1 MSVNRFDY
9 SGNLAK
15 ATAYR
20 GYRNAF
26 WPPSDNYHLT
36 SLDLTP
42 ANPGL
47 GGTWQERLDAL
58 KTAIDEQ
65 WRDAKLHGIPER
77 TRFSDPRAV
86 AKALRALGDNL
97 QRPHDRQ
104 ALLLRAKAIEHGYN
118 DEILKTL
125 AGLQEE
131 VALVAGQLATWY
143 GKQTGG
149 LPSAFGCQLNPA
161 RQRDVELAMALVDQV
176 PAYLKSL
183 HTHLRLGDVP
193 AFAATDLFFMAGEGN
208 LHPKH
213 IAYFLPED
221 EGVKR
226 SPFKKTYYFAN
237 THAAMVEQLAAPLA
251 RRFLTTGAHYDVTGE
266 PMRRIPTLGVL
277 SHELGHFVH
286 RQETAYSPLNSAN
299 RWASVVLQ
307 EVAADVF
314 GILILAQV
322 WAPALQIPPEQV
334 LDYYLGECLRY
345 LNRGLGL
352 FPDCDGMYLQL
363 SYFVQLGAL
372 TLQHEGEQPVQLLVD
387 HGALLAGLR
396 SLARVLADA
405 LLAGDPEPAVAF
417 YQFYGP
423 ARPQPLQ
430 PLVTALANAPA
441 QSIEYVQEPV
451 RVPTDC
457 DATCAQARL

>member
-1 MSVNRFDY
+1 MNRFDY
-9 SGNLAK
+9 PANLAR
-15 ATAYR
+15 ATTYGGYR
-20 GYRNAF
+20 GMF
-26 WPPSDNYHLT
+26 WPLAENYYLT
-36 SLDLTP
+36 LLDLKP
-42 ANPGL
+42 VNPDL
-47 GGTWQERLDAL
+47 GNFWQERLDEL
-58 KTAIDEQ
+58 KAVIDEQ
-65 WRDAKLHGIPER
+65 WRDAKLRGVPER

-86 AKALRALGDNL
+86 AQALRALGENL
-97 QRPHDRQ
+97 QHLHDRQ
-104 ALLLRAKAIEHGYN
+104 ALQLRARAIEHGYD

-131 VALVAGQLATWY
+131 VSLIAGQLATWY
-143 GKQTGG
+143 GKQAGG

-183 HTHLRLGDVP
+183 HTHLRVGNVP
-193 AFAATDLFFMAGEGN
+193 TFAATDLFFMAGEGN

-237 THAAMVEQLAAPLA
+237 IHSAMVEHMAAPLV
-251 RRFLTTGAHYDVTGE
+251 RRFLSTGASYDVSGE
-266 PMRRIPTLGVL
+266 SLRRIPTLGVL

-286 RQETAYSPLNSAN
+286 RQETSYSHLNGAN

-314 GILILAQV
+314 GILILTEV
-322 WAPALQIPPEQV
+322 WSPALQLPPAQV
-334 LDYYLGECLRY
+334 LEYYLGECLRY

-363 SYFVQLGAL
+363 SYLVQLGAL
-372 TLQHEGEQPVQLLVD
+372 TLQYEGDQPVQLRVD

-405 LLAGDPEPAVAF
+405 LLAGDPETAISF
-417 YQFYGP
+417 YQLYGP
-423 ARPQPLQ
+423 ARLQPLQ
-430 PLVTALANAPA
+430 PLVTELANTPA

-451 RVPTDC
+451 RVSTDC
-457 DATCAQARL
+457 DATRA

>member
-9 SGNLAK
+9 SGNLAR
-15 ATAYR
+15 ATTYR
-20 GYRNAF
+20 GYRNMF
-26 WPPSDNYHLT
+26 WPPFDSYNIT

-42 ANPGL
+42 ANPSL
-47 GGTWQERLDAL
+47 GGAWQQRLDAL
-58 KTAIDEQ
+58 RTAIEEQ
-65 WRDAKLHGIPER
+65 WRDAKLHGVSER
-77 TRFSDPRAV
+77 TRFSDPSAV
-86 AKALRALGDNL
+86 AHALRELGDDL
-97 QRPHDRQ
+97 ERPHDRQ
-104 ALLLRAKAIEHGYN
+104 ALLLRAKAIDDGYDN
-118 DEILKTL
+118 EILKTL

-131 VALVAGQLATWY
+131 VTLVAGQLATWY

-149 LPSAFGCQLNPA
+149 LPSAFGCQLNKD
-161 RQRDVELAMALVDQV
+161 RQQDVEQAMALVDQV

-183 HTHLRLGDVP
+183 HTQLRLGDVP

-226 SPFKKTYYFAN
+226 SQFKKTYYFAN
-237 THAAMVEQLAAPLA
+237 THAAMVECLATPLA
-251 RRFLTTGAHYDVTGE
+251 RQFLSTGTDYNVTSK
-266 PMRRIPTLGVL
+266 PLRRIPTLGVL
-277 SHELGHFVH
+277 SHELGHFIY
-286 RQETAYSPLNSAN
+286 RQETTYSPLNSAN
-299 RWASVVLQ
+299 RWTSVVLQ

-314 GILILAQV
+314 GILVLAQV
-322 WAPALQIPPEQV
+322 WAPALQIPLEQV
-334 LDYYLGECLRY
+334 LEYYLGECLRY

-372 TLQHEGEQPVQLLVD
+372 TLQHGGDQPVKLLVD

-405 LLAGDPEPAVAF
+405 LLAGNPEAAVAF

-423 ARPQPLQ
+423 ARLQPLQ
-430 PLVTALANAPA
+430 PLVTALANSPA

>member
-9 SGNLAK
+9 FGNLAK
-15 ATAYR
+15 ATTYR
-20 GYRNAF
+20 GYRNTF
-26 WPPSDNYHLT
+26 WPPSDSYQLI
-36 SLDLTP
+36 SLDLTS
-42 ANPGL
+42 ANPSLDGA
-47 GGTWQERLDAL
+47 WQDCLDLL

-65 WRDAKLHGIPER
+65 WRYAKVHGVPER
-77 TRFSDPRAV
+77 TRLSDPRPV
-86 AKALRALGDNL
+86 ALALRALGDNL
-97 QRPHDRQ
+97 QSTNDRQ
-104 ALLLRAKAIEHGYN
+104 ALLLRAKAIEFGYD

-125 AGLQEE
+125 SGLQEDI
-131 VALVAGQLATWY
+131 ALVAGQLATWY
-143 GKQTGG
+143 GKQKGG
-149 LPSAFGCQLNPA
+149 LPSAFGCQRNSE
-161 RQRDVELAMALVDQV
+161 RQQDVELAMAMVDQV
-176 PAYLKSL
+176 PAYLRSL

-213 IAYFLPED
+213 VAYFLPED
-221 EGVKR
+221 EGIKR

-237 THAAMVEQLAAPLA
+237 THAAMVEHLATPLA
-251 RRFLTTGAHYDVTGE
+251 QHFLATGTHFDVTSE
-266 PMRRIPTLGVL
+266 PLRRIPTLGVL

-286 RQETAYSPLNSAN
+286 RKETAYSSLNDAN

-307 EVAADVF
+307 EVSADVF
-314 GILILAQV
+314 GILIFAEV

-334 LDYYLGECLRY
+334 LEYYLGECLRY

-372 TLQHEGEQPVQLLVD
+372 TLKHEGGQSVQLLVD

-396 SLARVLADA
+396 SLARVLSDA
-405 LLAGDPEPAVAF
+405 LLAGNPETAVAF

-423 ARPQPLQ
+423 ARLQPLQ
-430 PLVTALANAPA
+430 PLITALAKTPA

-451 RVPTDC
+451 SV
-457 DATCAQARL
+457 LM

>member
-9 SGNLAK
+9 SANLAR
-15 ATAYR
+15 ATTYR
-20 GYRNAF
+20 GYRHAF
-26 WPPSDNYHLT
+26 WPPADSYNLT
-36 SLDLTP
+36 LLDLTP
-42 ANPGL
+42 ANPCL
-47 GGTWQERLDAL
+47 GDAWQERLDAL

-65 WRDAKLHGIPER
+65 WRDAKLHGVPER

-86 AKALRALGDNL
+86 AQALRALGDNL
-97 QRPHDRQ
+97 QRPQDRQ
-104 ALLLRAKAIEHGYN
+104 ALLLRAKAIEHGY
-118 DEILKTL
+118 DDDILKTL

-149 LPSAFGCQLNPA
+149 LPSAFGCQLNRA

-183 HTHLRLGDVP
+183 HTHLRLGELP

-213 IAYFLPED
+213 VAYFLPED

-237 THAAMVEQLAAPLA
+237 THAAMVEHLAAPLA
-251 RRFLTTGAHYDVTGE
+251 RQFLSTGAHYDVTAE
-266 PMRRIPTLGVL
+266 PLRRIPTLGVL

-286 RQETAYSPLNSAN
+286 RQETTYAPLNSAN

-322 WAPALQIPPEQV
+322 WAPALQIPLEQV
-334 LDYYLGECLRY
+334 LEYYLGECLRY

-372 TLQHEGEQPVQLLVD
+372 TLQHDGEQPVQLRVD

-405 LLAGDPEPAVAF
+405 LLAGDPQAAVAF

-423 ARPQPLQ
+423 TRLQPLQ

>member
-9 SGNLAK
+9 LGNLAK
-15 ATAYR
+15 ATSYY
-20 GYRNAF
+20 GYRSPV
-26 WPPSDNYHLT
+26 WPPTTNYHLT
-36 SLDLTP
+36 LLDLAP
-42 ANPGL
+42 ASPRHDGA
-47 GGTWQERLDAL
+47 WQERLDAL
-58 KTAIDEQ
+58 KAAIDDQ
-65 WRDAKLHGIPER
+65 WRSAKIHGVAER
-77 TRFSDPRAV
+77 TRFSDPTAV
-86 AKALRALGDNL
+86 VQALRALGDDL
-97 QRPHDRQ
+97 ERPHDRRAVQ
-104 ALLLRAKAIEHGYN
+104 LRAKAIEHGYN

-131 VALVAGQLATWY
+131 ISLVAGQIATWY
-143 GKQTGG
+143 GKQLGG
-149 LPSAFGCQLNPA
+149 LPTAFGCRRNQA
-161 RQRDVELAMALVDQV
+161 RQQDVELAMSLVDEV
-176 PAYLKSL
+176 PAYLKQL
-183 HTHLRLGDVP
+183 HANLRLGELP
-193 AFAATDLFFMAGEGN
+193 AFAATDVFFMAGEGN

-213 IAYFLPED
+213 VAYFLPED

-226 SPFKKTYYFAN
+226 SSFKKTYYFAN

-251 RRFLTTGAHYDVTGE
+251 RQFLSTGKRYDPTGE
-266 PMRRIPTLGVL
+266 HLRRIPTLGVL

-286 RQETAYSPLNSAN
+286 RPATDYAPLNTAN

-307 EVAADVF
+307 EVAADVY
-314 GILILAQV
+314 GILILTQV
-322 WAPALQIPPEQV
+322 WGPTLRIPPEQV
-334 LDYYLGECLRY
+334 LEYYLGECLRY

-372 TLQHEGEQPVQLLVD
+372 TLQQNNPQQPKLVVD

-405 LLAGDPEPAVAF
+405 LLGGDPDAAVAF

-430 PLVTALANAPA
+430 ALVAALAKAPA

-457 DATCAQARL
+457 DATRA

>member
-15 ATAYR
+15 ATSYR
-20 GYRNAF
+20 GYRSPF
-26 WPPSDNYHLT
+26 WPPASNYNLT
-36 SLDLTP
+36 LLDLAP
-42 ANPGL
+42 ANPRQDAA
-47 GGTWQERLDAL
+47 WQERLDAL
-58 KTAIDEQ
+58 KAAIDEQ
-65 WRDAKLHGIPER
+65 WRSAKLDGVAER
-77 TRFSDPRAV
+77 TRFNNPGAV
-86 AKALRALGDNL
+86 AQALRALENDL
-97 QRPHDRQ
+97 ERAHDRQ
-104 ALLLRAKAIEHGYN
+104 AVQLRAKAIEYGYSE
-118 DEILKTL
+118 EILKTL

-131 VALVAGQLATWY
+131 VSLVAGQIATWY
-143 GKQTGG
+143 GKQPGG
-149 LPSAFGCQLNPA
+149 LPTAFGCRRNPA
-161 RQRDVELAMALVDQV
+161 RQQDVELAMSLVDQI
-176 PAYLKSL
+176 PAYLKQL
-183 HTHLRLGDVP
+183 HTNLRLGELP
-193 AFAATDLFFMAGEGN
+193 AFAATDVFFMAGEGN

-213 IAYFLPED
+213 VAYFLPED

-237 THAAMVEQLAAPLA
+237 THAAMVEHLAAPLA
-251 RRFLTTGAHYDVTGE
+251 RQFLSTGKHYDPTGE
-266 PMRRIPTLGVL
+266 HLRRIPALGVL

-286 RQETAYSPLNSAN
+286 RPTTQYGPLNTLD

-307 EVAADVF
+307 EVAADVY

-334 LDYYLGECLRY
+334 LEYYLGECLRY

-372 TLQHEGEQPVQLLVD
+372 TLRQDDPQHPQLVVD

-405 LLAGDPEPAVAF
+405 LLGGDPDAAVAF
-417 YQFYGP
+417 YQCYGP

-430 PLVTALANAPA
+430 ALVAALANAPA

-457 DATCAQARL
+457 DATRAQARL